1 LRNTSSWQHNHDR
14 KNIAHCHPSS
24 HPHTKKLLFNGQN
37 DHMKMVIPFIAFL
50 PSPIKI
56 IELLFTPSANA
67 ICGKS
72 ADRMMK
78 QKVADLGVTKLR
90 KILNARVRIA
100 CNLSVASPSKR
111 FCG

>member
-1 LRNTSSWQHNHDR
+1 MMGQSSRLDGHCLSWWQANVFRKLAPEIIFPTNGWIGYAYQIDNYFILFRNTSSWQHNHDR

-56 IELLFTPSANA
+56 I
-67 ICGKS
+67 
-72 ADRMMK
+72 
-78 QKVADLGVTKLR
+78 
-90 KILNARVRIA
+90 
-100 CNLSVASPSKR
+100 
-111 FCG
+111 